1 MELTPYQVG
10 VGGGV
15 VVAIIA
21 FASVP
26 VGAAVAS
33 AGGFDHRLTYLLG
46 VWVGISLMVGGRKAV
61 RSLADGIATTDQQT
75 Q

>member
-1 MELTPYQVG
+1 MDLTPYQVG

-15 VVAIIA
+15 ATAIIA

-46 VWVGISLMVGGRKAV
+46 LAVGVGLVLGGRKAV
-61 RSLADGIATTDQQT
+61 RSLAGDITNTNTDH
-75 Q
+75 